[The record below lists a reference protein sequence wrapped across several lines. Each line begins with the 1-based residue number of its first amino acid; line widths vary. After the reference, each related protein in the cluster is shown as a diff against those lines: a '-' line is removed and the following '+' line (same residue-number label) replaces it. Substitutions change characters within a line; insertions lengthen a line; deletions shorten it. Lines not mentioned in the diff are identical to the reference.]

1 MGDPF
6 PSYATGQRYYTGD
19 YRIADKSINGN
30 ERNNYYYYLKEQIDI
45 YGQQTDYFTLDYK
58 LSAHDGLYGEDPNAT
73 YLASKSIVMYVN
85 LSEQSVL
92 LSKFGIVG
100 DDDVTAYISIS
111 SFYTSMSSAG
121 DARPEPK
128 SGDVFMLTEYGDD
141 RPGDRG
147 AKMFEITQR
156 LDQEV
161 TEINP
166 LMGHYV
172 WLIKGK
178 RLDYTFQ
185 PGLTAE
191 KKSDQV
197 YDNAFSGRLSGYTN
211 EQTDSKSY
219 TYDVDTESATVFDY
233 SQYGDNDDVYGDY
246 L

>member
-1 MGDPF
+1 
-6 PSYATGQRYYTGD
+6 
-19 YRIADKSINGN
+19 
-30 ERNNYYYYLKEQIDI
+30 
-45 YGQQTDYFTLDYK
+45 
-58 LSAHDGLYGEDPNAT
+58 
-73 YLASKSIVMYVN
+73 
-85 LSEQSVL
+85 
-92 LSKFGIVG
+92 
-100 DDDVTAYISIS
+100 
-111 SFYTSMSSAG
+111 
-121 DARPEPK
+121 
-128 SGDVFMLTEYGDD
+128 
-141 RPGDRG
+141 
-147 AKMFEITQR
+147 
-156 LDQEV
+156 
-161 TEINP
+161 
-166 LMGHYV
+166 MGHYV